1 MFYEIGKHF
10 FDHKDTLGETAMQDF
25 IKKYNFGQTTGI
37 DLEGEEFGRV
47 PTPEWKKEYFKDIP
61 TEAT

>member
-25 IKKYNFGQTTGI
+25 IKKYNFGQTSGI

-47 PTPEWKKEYFKDIP
+47 PTPE
-61 TEAT
+61 